1 MFEFANIWVFVLLP
15 LPFLVYW
22 LLPALHSRSD
32 TMLVP
37 FLKNA
42 SEASGE
48 KLRKKAWVSKRNFLQ
63 WIFLVLIWISFL
75 ISLARPQITG
85 QAEMKIKTVRSF
97 VVAADISFSMANR
110 DWVLDGERLS
120 RWEAIK
126 SIMSDFIEKREGDR
140 MAMVF
145 FGTNAY
151 LQTPFT
157 TDLEVV
163 DWFLEETE
171 VGMAGQMTSIGKAIG
186 FSIRLFEQDSLDQKV
201 ILLLTDGKDGG
212 QGISPVDAAYVA
224 KKDSIKIYTLGI
236 GDPNASGSDLD
247 ENTLINISSITEGR
261 YFRAMDTGELE
272 KAYEEIDQLEPME
285 FEEEENK
292 PVTTLYHYPLIVSL
306 LLSFLLIFIRFI
318 VSIISRR
325 RSG

>member
-1 MFEFANIWVFVLLP
+1 MFEFANIWVFVLFP

-22 LLPALHSRSD
+22 LLPALRSKSD
-32 TMLVP
+32 SVLVP
-37 FLKNA
+37 FLKDA
-42 SEASGE
+42 AEVSGE
-48 KLRKKAWVSKRNFLQ
+48 KLKKRAWVSKRNLLQ
-63 WIFLVLIWISFL
+63 WFFLVLIWSSFL
-75 ISLARPQITG
+75 VALARPQIVG

-97 VVAADISFSMANR
+97 VVAADISFSMANK
-110 DWVLDGERLS
+110 DWVIDEERVT

-126 SIMSDFIEKREGDR
+126 SILKEFIEKREGDR
-140 MAMVF
+140 MALVF

-163 DWFLEETE
+163 DWFLEETD

-186 FSIRLFEQDSLDQKV
+186 FSVRLFEQDSLDQKV

-212 QGISPVDAAYVA
+212 NGILPADAAYIA

-236 GDPNASGSDLD
+236 GDPNAPGSDLD
-247 ENTLINISSITEGR
+247 ENTLINISDITDGK
-261 YFRAMDTGELE
+261 YFRAIDAVELA
-272 KAYEEIDQLEPME
+272 KVYEEIDRMEPME

-292 PVTTLYHYPLIVSL
+292 PIATLYHYPLI
-306 LLSFLLIFIRFI
+306 LSILFAFLLVLIRFI
-318 VSIISRR
+318 LSLMERR
-325 RSG
+325 KS